1 MNLPII
7 CSVNDDILIELKKE
21 DDMSGQKGF
30 SLVETM
36 VTAAVICVMS
46 TFSYPSFMTL
56 RQAIENQAVVDSM
69 IADLNLAKF
78 TAIKKNSYVVMQL
91 MKDGY
96 VIFIDDGEG
105 GGKAG
110 DWILQKDE
118 KLLLEK
124 NLETSIQ
131 LSSNFK
137 KDHLRFR
144 GVVGMSPGT
153 ITIENSKGKTSKIII
168 NRVGRLRQNS

>member
-1 MNLPII
+1 MI
-7 CSVNDDILIELKKE
+7 
-21 DDMSGQKGF
+21 GQKGF

-36 VTAAVICVMS
+36 VTAVVICVMS
-46 TFSYPSFMTL
+46 TFSYPSFIGL
-56 RQAIENQAVVDSM
+56 RLAIENQAVVDNLV
-69 IADLNLAKF
+69 ADLNLAKF
-78 TAIKKNSYVVMQL
+78 TAIKENSYVVMQL
-91 MKDGY
+91 VKNGY
-96 VIFIDDGEG
+96 VIFLDDGKG
-105 GGKAG
+105 GGKEG
-110 DWILQKDE
+110 DWILHEDE